1 MAAATSNRPMA
12 RTRLG
17 SLLLNWNISR
27 YILAGRTSTVLLPY
41 RVAVIRRFLSSSTT
55 QTCFSSIRVKVGS
68 GIRQVSFGH
77 PDDERLLAGH
87 TEMRLA
93 MHDAPPRD
101 FDGRTDGDRAEL
113 GQWSMAPR
121 AVRQVRAR
129 AVRGHRSSSY
139 P

>member
-1 MAAATSNRPMA
+1 MQVRSCSTYSKTSLHCCNALRIFITHCKIVSYYRWHAQRFAAEPRQRHT
-12 RTRLG
+12 
-17 SLLLNWNISR
+17 
-27 YILAGRTSTVLLPY
+27 
-41 RVAVIRRFLSSSTT
+41 
-55 QTCFSSIRVKVGS
+55 KVRS
-68 GIRQVSFGH
+68 GITVH
-77 PDDERLLAGH
+77 PGKERLFAGH
-87 TEMRLA
+87 AEMRLA